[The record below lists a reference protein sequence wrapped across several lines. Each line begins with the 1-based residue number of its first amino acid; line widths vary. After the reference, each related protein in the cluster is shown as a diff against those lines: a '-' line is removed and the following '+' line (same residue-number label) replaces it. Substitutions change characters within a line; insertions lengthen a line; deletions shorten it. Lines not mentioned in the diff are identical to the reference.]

1 MILSLR
7 DSDTQGDEPREPIC
21 ACSVRAGRRR
31 GSAPWVGASHPF
43 RHAFRPTR
51 GRMPPAQ
58 LRATPHLARR
68 TPGVRPPHRG
78 LRRWP
83 RTPSPHQVGRPC
95 DALGERTREHML
107 SIPLLAVDLL
117 VVAVA
122 LAVNVYPPGCRRVH
136 PAFPHHLPR
145 HPSSSRIALSRP
157 QPGLTRP
164 HVQAR
169 LGSASSAQRTTDPI
183 RAGTVRHRQRHT
195 FSHAL
200 CAPRG
205 ERDRFGGRQRRRR
218 GRNPVARA

>member
-1 MILSLR
+1 MNRVSRYAPARCGPGVAGARRPGLAPPILSVTPSVLLAAACLLR
-7 DSDTQGDEPREPIC
+7 SSE
-21 ACSVRAGRRR
+21 
-31 GSAPWVGASHPF
+31 
-43 RHAFRPTR
+43 
-51 GRMPPAQ
+51 
-58 LRATPHLARR
+58 HLARR